1 MEKKYI
7 APLTDIVII
16 SAENILEGEGNQDS
30 HGTDDPGG
38 VDANISTFDEEEFS
52 TPRSL
57 WDD

>member
-7 APLTDIVII
+7 APLTEIVFL

-30 HGTDDPGG
+30 HGTDDPGT
-38 VDANISTFDEEEFS
+38 VDANTGSFNEDEI
-52 TPRSL
+52 TGTRSL